1 MGQIISINNQKGGVA
16 KTTTT
21 QALGQGLS
29 LEGFKVLLID
39 LDPQGNLSF
48 SLGAN
53 TEGNTMYEVLR
64 GQAKAEETIQSLEG
78 EDLIPSSIL
87 LSGADLEFTQ
97 TGREYLLK
105 DSLKP
110 LINIYDFIIIDTPPT
125 LGILTI
131 NSLTA
136 ADKTIIPIGSD
147 IYSLQ
152 GLGQLNDT
160 IQRVRKYVN
169 PGLSIQGILMTR
181 FNPRTILSNELKE
194 TAEDLAIKL
203 NTKLYNTTIRESVAI
218 REAQAQQVNI
228 FKYAPNNN
236 AILDYGSFLKE
247 FLESELVEDE
257 QQE

>member
-1 MGQIISINNQKGGVA
+1 MGQVISINNQKGGVA
-16 KTTTT
+16 KTTTA

-29 LEGFKVLLID
+29 LEGFKVLLVD

-48 SLGAN
+48 SVGAN
-53 TEGNTMYEVLR
+53 TDNNTMYEVLR
-64 GQAKAEETIQSLEG
+64 GQVAAADTIQSVG
-78 EDLIPSSIL
+78 NEDIIPSSIL

-105 DSLKP
+105 DTLAP
-110 LINIYDFIIIDTPPT
+110 LVNKYDFIIIDTPPT

-136 ADKTIIPIGSD
+136 ANKTIIPIGSD

-169 PGLSIQGILMTR
+169 PGLIIEGILLTR
-181 FNPRTILSNELKE
+181 YNSRTILSSELKE
-194 TAEDLAIKL
+194 TAKDVANKL
-203 NTKLYNTTIRESVAI
+203 ETRLFNTTIRESVAI
-218 REAQAQQVNI
+218 REAQAQQVNM
-228 FKYAPNNN
+228 FEYAPNNN
-236 AILDYGSFLKE
+236 AIKDYKAFVKE
-247 FLESELVEDE
+247 LLESEGEDHE
-257 QQE
+257 